1 MSAQQHAH
9 TYRRAAADAADFL
22 AGWFDGGRLPPAQQA
37 VLDGYYAGYRR
48 HFGPRLRHFY
58 ADQLR
63 EVTAL
68 ARPGA
73 RLLEIGCGCGTES
86 LWLAQRGAQVT
97 AVDVRQDRLD
107 VAQARAEALRL
118 DIAFA
123 RTNLLDL
130 PTSDPFDIV
139 WMEQA
144 FHHLEPRDEVVRHI
158 AALLKPGGHL
168 AISEANGANP
178 FIQAQ
183 LFARRG
189 FKTIDTYDDGGVRRP
204 YGNERVMSAATL
216 SRLFAEAGIEC
227 ESLRWFRLWPNRP
240 WAEALAGVERW
251 RWLPTP
257 LFTHYNYVGRKVP
270 T

>member
-1 MSAQQHAH
+1 MSAAL
-9 TYRRAAADAADFL
+9 DPADFL

-63 EVTAL
+63 EVATL
-68 ARPGA
+68 VRPDT
-73 RLLEIGCGCGTES
+73 RLLEVGCGCGTES
-86 LWLAQRGAQVT
+86 LWLAQQGADVT
-97 AVDVRQDRLD
+97 AIDVRQDRLD
-107 VAQARAEALRL
+107 VAKARAATLGL
-118 DIAFA
+118 NVAFTK
-123 RTNLLDL
+123 TNLLDL
-130 PTSDPFDIV
+130 PAEPSFDIV

-144 FHHLEPRDEVVRHI
+144 FHHLEPRDAVVRHI

-178 FIQAQ
+178 LIQAQ

-189 FKTIDTYDDGGVRRP
+189 FKTIATYTDDDGVERP
-204 YGNERVMSAATL
+204 YGNERVMTGATL
-216 SRLFAEAGIEC
+216 AGLFADVGIEC
-227 ESLRWFRLWPNRP
+227 QSLRWFRLWPNRP

-251 RWLPTP
+251 RWLPKM
-257 LFTHYNYVGRKVP
+257 LFTHVNYVGRK